1 MRIEWQLEH
10 HFWIVTFISMLR
22 IASYIFGDMRK
33 EGLVSVTVTI
43 LGRRL
48 GWGVLHAV
56 ALRVAKMLCTSSRI
70 W

>member
-1 MRIEWQLEH
+1 MAGGAPLLYRDVEVDGECGIL
-10 HFWIVTFISMLR
+10 
-22 IASYIFGDMRK
+22 YFGDMRK

>member
-33 EGLVSVTVTI
+33 EGLVSVTVIIVGRI
-43 LGRRL
+43 LY
-48 GWGVLHAV
+48 WGIFHAV
-56 ALRVAKMLCTSSRI
+56 VLRVAKSLCTSSRI